1 MQRQRRVYCQQRRTS
16 RCPPDSCLDLRSER
30 AAHRGGAGPRAGCTG
45 RGGEDPLYSRGQ
57 RADVLVATERQADGG
72 KGSALVEHFCHLG
85 GQVAGGSHEHLP
97 EVARPGGGL
106 LLRSASGRRRQTR
119 RAGRRLSP
127 SSSRSHRGQCQPWNL
142 LDSRA
147 ERVQETTSPR
157 NPGDVRAC
165 PRGSGEGPLKRLRR
179 GRLG

>member
-1 MQRQRRVYCQQRRTS
+1 MQRQRRVSCQQRRTS
-16 RCPPDSCLDLRSER
+16 RCPSDSCLDLRSEP
-30 AAHRGGAGPRAGCTG
+30 AAHRGEAGPRAGCTG
-45 RGGEDPLYSRGQ
+45 RGDPLYSRGQ
-57 RADVLVATERQADGG
+57 RADVLVATERQAHRG

-106 LLRSASGRRRQTR
+106 LLRSASRRRRQTH

-127 SSSRSHRGQCQPWNL
+127 SSSRSHRGRCQPGNL

-157 NPGDVRAC
+157 NPGDVRVC